1 MSISEYRTI
10 ISTAKRHRGRPRL
23 TEEERA
29 IRAEQRKVA
38 NRLKQEARRR
48 AAIVL
53 QHRHADEFANLLKSE
68 YEALVAETST
78 ETSSASTF

>member
-1 MSISEYRTI
+1 MSTSEYRTI

-48 AAIVL
+48 ASIVL
-53 QHRHADEFANLLKSE
+53 QHRHSEEFSTLLKAE
-68 YEALVAETST
+68 YEALIAET
-78 ETSSASTF
+78 TSVV